1 MYLILFINPLKKQFM
16 KKKIYEMPST
26 EVVELQHQDII
37 CTSPGG
43 VSAAME
49 GQFEE
54 EDLSREFTMDD
65 SDDDLW

>member
-1 MYLILFINPLKKQFM
+1 M